1 MEALVQSYAAGYDRL
16 VSAMD
21 GLCEEQLVF
30 KPAADKWSIKEVVVH
45 LCDAELNAIERMKRV
60 ISEDN
65 PPLLKF
71 DPDAWALRL
80 DYRSLDMYTYLFLF
94 RALRAS
100 MTPILENIADDV
112 WQRTGMHNTAGE
124 QTLEDIVRMFV
135 QHIDR
140 HIQQI
145 ERNKQAYAAQRR

>member
-1 MEALVQSYAAGYDRL
+1 
-16 VSAMD
+16 
-21 GLCEEQLVF
+21 
-30 KPAADKWSIKEVVVH
+30 
-45 LCDAELNAIERMKRV
+45 MKRV

-124 QTLEDIVRMFV
+124 QTLEDILRMFV